1 MKYLRYLTVLLLAFS
16 CETAREREVGDFPT
30 HFEES
35 GETETA
41 TYQQTIDFYIG
52 LSREFP
58 EINIQTIGETDS
70 GRPLH
75 MVTYNPESDF
85 NFDKIRQ
92 NKLVILINNGIHPG
106 ESDGIDATM
115 LLYRDLALKKIS
127 PPQNLILVTIPV
139 YNVGGAL
146 NRNTTSRVNQNGPVS
161 YGFRGN
167 ARNYDLNRDFIK
179 TDTRNARTF
188 ARIYHTVKPDIFIDN
203 HVSNGA
209 DYQYTLTHLYSQQDK
224 LGNPLGSYLTTE
236 FLPALKDSLALKERD
251 VSPYINVHN
260 RPPDLGFNQF
270 MDTPRYSTG
279 YTTLWG
285 TIGIAVET
293 HMLKPYSDRVRATYD
308 YMHSLLQ
315 VAEVNLHKIRQVREK
330 TRSGFRE
337 QRFYTLGWTLDS
349 LEAFPLEFKG
359 YRADTLVNEV
369 TGLPQLKYDQRAP
382 YTKNI
387 PFYDHYMATDSVEI
401 PEAYIV
407 KNSWAEVMDHMD
419 LNGIRYKSIERDTAY
434 FVESYRISS
443 YQTITAPYEGHYLH
457 YGTTVSRHTDTLQL
471 EAGDFVIPTD
481 QPGIRYLLE
490 TLEPAAVDSFF
501 NWNFFDTILQQKEGF
516 SSYVFI
522 EKAAQLLEGNPGLRR
537 DFENR
542 KQTEPEFAADSE
554 AQLEWIY
561 KQSPH
566 YEAAHLQYPVY
577 RIPKTWIDSMGNATP

>member
-1 MKYLRYLTVLLLAFS
+1 MRHLALLAVMLLVIS
-16 CETAREREVGDFPT
+16 CETRREREVGDFRT

-41 TYQQTIDFYIG
+41 TYQQTIEFYIR
-52 LSREFP
+52 LSRDFP

-85 NFDKIRQ
+85 NYDKIRQ

-115 LLYRDLALKKIS
+115 MLYRDLVLKKIT

-146 NRNTTSRVNQNGPVS
+146 NRNSTSRANQNGPVS

-179 TDTRNARTF
+179 NDTRNAKTF
-188 ARIYHTVKPDIFIDN
+188 ARIYHTVKPDIFVDN

-209 DYQYTLTHLYSQQDK
+209 DYQYTLTQLYSQQDK
-224 LGNPLGSYLTTE
+224 LGFALGNYLKAE
-236 FLPALKDSLALKERD
+236 FLPALKDSLTLKGME
-251 VSPYINVHN
+251 VSPYVNVHD
-260 RPPDLGFNQF
+260 RPPDLGFKQF

-279 YTTLWG
+279 YTALWG
-285 TIGIAVET
+285 TIGVAIET
-293 HMLKPYSDRVRATYD
+293 HMLKPYGERVRATYD
-308 YMHSLLQ
+308 YLHSLLQ
-315 VAEVNLHKIRQVREK
+315 VAEVNLQKIRQVREK
-330 TRSGFRE
+330 TSRDFRE
-337 QRFYTLGWTLDS
+337 NRYYTMGWAIDS
-349 LEAFPLEFKG
+349 LKFSSLEFKG
-359 YRADTLVNEV
+359 FRADTLVSEV
-369 TGLPQLKYDQRAP
+369 TGLPRLKYDQKAP
-382 YTKNI
+382 YTKII
-387 PFYDHYMATDSVEI
+387 PFFDQYIATDSVEI

-407 KNSWAEVMDHMD
+407 KKSWAEIMELMD
-419 LNGIRYKSIERDTAY
+419 LNRILYKSIERDTAY
-434 FVESYRISS
+434 FVESYKLGS

-457 YGTTVSRHTDTLQL
+457 YGTSVKKYTDTLEV
-471 EAGDFVIPTD
+471 EAGDFLIPTD

-516 SSYVFI
+516 SDYVFFEI
-522 EKAAQLLEGNPGLRR
+522 AAELLEENPALRQE
-537 DFENR
+537 FNNR
-542 KQTEPEFAADSE
+542 KQAEPEFASDGE
-554 AQLEWIY
+554 AQLNWIY

-566 YEAAHLQYPVY
+566 YEAAHLHYPVY
-577 RIPKTWIDSMGNATP
+577 RIPKGYTDGITTATP